1 MSRDNKMQMWP
12 ATFLVW
18 DDIPEY
24 AIIPKTDYKSIWSP
38 FLQGLQD
45 RRKSNVQALKGSKNN
60 DELLMIPGTTKYVNV
75 TICSIYQYFIQQP
88 NRTANA
94 LLCRLL
100 PQTINIWV
108 DPATDTVDVVH
119 ATIRVNSP
127 ALISKAHARFYICT
141 TTNVPYYRRV
151 LPGGSSHLFWQ
162 VAGCIRSPECR
173 TKTFVF
179 K

>member
-18 DDIPEY
+18 DDISEY

-75 TICSIYQYFIQQP
+75 TYCSVYQCFIQQP

-94 LLCRLL
+94 LLGLPL
-100 PQTINIWV
+100 PQTNNIWV
-108 DPATDTVDVVH
+108 DPADFTVDVVH

-127 ALISKAHARFYICT
+127 ALISKAHAGFYTCT
-141 TTNVPYYRRV
+141 TMNVPYYSGSLLGNPV
-151 LPGGSSHLFWQ
+151 LVSSSLYQISWMPDWNLCF
-162 VAGCIRSPECR
+162 
-173 TKTFVF
+173 
-179 K
+179 